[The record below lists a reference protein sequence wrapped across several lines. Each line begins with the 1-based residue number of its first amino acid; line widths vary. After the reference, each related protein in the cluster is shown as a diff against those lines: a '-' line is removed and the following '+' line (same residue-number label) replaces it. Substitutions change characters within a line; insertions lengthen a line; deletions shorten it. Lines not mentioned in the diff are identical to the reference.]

1 MNLFD
6 TELSKQCRHG
16 QLLTAS
22 TYSTTLLEQ
31 RSMMRLQ
38 DLQTIQTC
46 HCQRMSKTFENIWN
60 HNIMTCRSI
69 QRLSLPSKPD
79 HWKPESKYVQIWK
92 QGGPENTKARRRT
105 ARLFLKSCGVGNCAP
120 HEIDVKSLLKHRAHW
135 WYQGSRLQ
143 FTTACCV
150 SYVYILLVAI
160 SVNVINSIPSF

>member
-1 MNLFD
+1 MQTWTVAYSIYIFNNSPWTEINDETTGPPNHPNLSR
-6 TELSKQCRHG
+6 SK
-16 QLLTAS
+16 
-22 TYSTTLLEQ
+22 
-31 RSMMRLQ
+31 
-38 DLQTIQTC
+38 DV
-46 HCQRMSKTFENIWN
+46 ENIWN

-143 FTTACCV
+143 FITACCV